1 LIEAGEFT
9 AISDVGLTH
18 DDIDL
23 SQGRWHQYIEKRVDK
38 LPEAVRN
45 AGRYAYITKDTAL
58 FQGLQKAVQ
67 YGDFLS
73 KAIMYDDMVLRQ
85 KKTPAEAMARI
96 TEEFVNYDRLP
107 GRFRGYLEQMGML
120 WFYNFKLRSSKV
132 AISMM
137 RNNPIHALMSNFMPV
152 PDVFGP
158 VGSPLEDNF
167 LAKAVSDT
175 LGYSI
180 GPGMGF
186 RAPTMNPWWQ
196 MVN

>member
-1 LIEAGEFT
+1 
-9 AISDVGLTH
+9 
-18 DDIDL
+18 
-23 SQGRWHQYIEKRVDK
+23 
-38 LPEAVRN
+38 
-45 AGRYAYITKDTAL
+45 
-58 FQGLQKAVQ
+58 
-67 YGDFLS
+67 
-73 KAIMYDDMVLRQ
+73 
-85 KKTPAEAMARI
+85 MARI